1 MFWDFGCEA
10 SGILTPQ
17 PGAKPFLT
25 ALEGEVLATLKKKKN
40 LEKKRK
46 EKMSSAENRLSGSY
60 MF

>member
-25 ALEGEVLATLKKKKN
+25 ALEGEVLATGLPGKS
-40 LEKKRK
+40 LI
-46 EKMSSAENRLSGSY
+46 
-60 MF
+60 FCF